1 MDFLTEYKDYLFLLG
16 LHFII
21 SGVYIYM
28 PTQAIVYIFGR
39 MLEIYNSN
47 KSRNT
52 IALITTILF
61 TVGYLYFKKEHQT
74 PYEYLWAFF
83 HWFSISILWYVL
95 LGFKL
100 ASKIDSFLDKKIGK
114 GKSGKK

>member
-1 MDFLTEYKDYLFLLG
+1 MDFFAEYKGYLFLLG

-21 SGVYIYM
+21 SGAYIYI

-39 MLEIYNSN
+39 MLGIFNSDR
-47 KSRNT
+47 SRNI
-52 IALITTILF
+52 IALITTTLF
-61 TVGYLYFKKEHQT
+61 SIGYLYLKKELST
-74 PYEYLWAFF
+74 PYEYVWAFF
-83 HWFSISILWYVL
+83 HWFSISILLYVL

-100 ASKIDSFLDKKIGK
+100 VSRIDSLLDKKIGK

>member
-16 LHFII
+16 LHLII
-21 SGVYIYM
+21 SGAYIYI

-39 MLEIYNSN
+39 MLGIFNSDR
-47 KSRNT
+47 SRNI

-61 TVGYLYFKKEHQT
+61 SIGYLYLKKEHQT
-74 PYEYLWAFF
+74 LYEYVWAFF

-100 ASKIDSFLDKKIGK
+100 ASRIDSLLDKKLGK
-114 GKSGKK
+114 DKK